1 MIELIASCSTT
12 RARHCVLHLPHASP
26 PTPVFMPVGTQ
37 GSLKGILPEQL
48 EAMDCKLMLGNT
60 YHLGNRPGSEVL
72 KAAGGLHTF
81 MNWRHGLLTDSG
93 GYQMVSLVKMS
104 KVSEEGVAF
113 NSPHDNSLMLLTPEE
128 SIRIQNTIGAD
139 IIMQLDDV
147 VSSLTTGPRV
157 EEAMHRSIRWLD
169 RCVLA
174 HKRTDQHLF
183 GIIQGGLD
191 AVLREDCIKQM
202 ILRDLPGYA
211 IGGLSGGEEKDKF
224 WRIVSLC
231 TQLLPS
237 NKPRY
242 LMGVGYP
249 LDLIVAS
256 ALGVDMFDCVYPTR
270 VARNGTA
277 LVPGG
282 TVNLKR
288 QSLSEEKQSIDPNCN
303 CHTCQHCSRG
313 YLYTLLSAG
322 EPAALSYISLH
333 NVCHLLSLMDN
344 VRKAIVRDKFPEFVK
359 TFLLQHFADSAC
371 PIWVVNALES
381 VGIHID

>member
-12 RARHCVLHLPHASP
+12 RARHCVLHLPHAFP

-202 ILRDLPGYA
+202 ILRD
-211 IGGLSGGEEKDKF
+211 ICRDMLSE
-224 WRIVSLC
+224 
-231 TQLLPS
+231 
-237 NKPRY
+237 
-242 LMGVGYP
+242 
-249 LDLIVAS
+249 AS
-256 ALGVDMFDCVYPTR
+256 A
-270 VARNGTA
+270 
-277 LVPGG
+277 GG
-282 TVNLKR
+282 KR
-288 QSLSEEKQSIDPNCN
+288 KISS
-303 CHTCQHCSRG
+303 
-313 YLYTLLSAG
+313 G
-322 EPAALSYISLH
+322 E
-333 NVCHLLSLMDN
+333 
-344 VRKAIVRDKFPEFVK
+344 
-359 TFLLQHFADSAC
+359 
-371 PIWVVNALES
+371 
-381 VGIHID
+381 